1 MNRTPEERDR
11 WDSPGRK
18 LLGPR
23 PAEPERRKES
33 RQKRSWRVKHKEFA
47 EKYPKERNQ
56 EEMGTFGWGGSTQK
70 PAPRHSRHT
79 RSPSSSLEMRDV
91 GQAPAPPLSGAALG
105 QRPSQTPGPQTL
117 TELPAMAGTR
127 DRQCW
132 WWVWLLGP
140 QVEAGRDRP
149 CQGLGST
156 HFTPTP
162 VPGTGPGPGAWEA
175 WHPLP
180 EASEPPPLTEGS
192 QVNCPSPLG

>member
-1 MNRTPEERDR
+1 
-11 WDSPGRK
+11 
-18 LLGPR
+18 
-23 PAEPERRKES
+23 
-33 RQKRSWRVKHKEFA
+33 
-47 EKYPKERNQ
+47 
-56 EEMGTFGWGGSTQK
+56 
-70 PAPRHSRHT
+70 
-79 RSPSSSLEMRDV
+79 
-91 GQAPAPPLSGAALG
+91 
-105 QRPSQTPGPQTL
+105 
-117 TELPAMAGTR
+117 MAGTR

-192 QVNCPSPLG
+192 QVNCLSPLG

>member
-47 EKYPKERNQ
+47 EKSPKERNQ
-56 EEMGTFGWGGSTQK
+56 EEMGALGWGGSTQK

-79 RSPSSSLEMRDV
+79 RSPSSSLEMRDL

-149 CQGLGST
+149 AKDSAPPISRPRLCQAQALALG
-156 HFTPTP
+156 PGR
-162 VPGTGPGPGAWEA
+162 PGTPFPR
-175 WHPLP
+175 PL
-180 EASEPPPLTEGS
+180 SHLH
-192 QVNCPSPLG
+192 SPRVPK